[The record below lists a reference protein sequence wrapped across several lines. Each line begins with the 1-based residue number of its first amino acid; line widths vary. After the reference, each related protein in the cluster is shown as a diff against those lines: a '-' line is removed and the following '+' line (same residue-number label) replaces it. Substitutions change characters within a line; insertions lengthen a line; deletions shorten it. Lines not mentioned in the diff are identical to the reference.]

1 MRKSKARKAPCSQ
14 NAIVA
19 PTGRLAQLMKPN
31 PSDQKLIE
39 EIFLSV
45 VSRLPTTKEMTN
57 AQNHLQKS
65 ATRMEGAQDLMW
77 ALINS
82 PAFLFNR

>member
-1 MRKSKARKAPCSQ
+1 MRALKSHARKPLYLQDTTAAP
-14 NAIVA
+14 A
-19 PTGRLAQLMKPN
+19 GRLAMLMKPN

-45 VSRLPTTKEMTN
+45 VSRLPTAKEMTN
-57 AQNHLQKS
+57 AQYHLKKS

-82 PAFLFNR
+82 PAFL